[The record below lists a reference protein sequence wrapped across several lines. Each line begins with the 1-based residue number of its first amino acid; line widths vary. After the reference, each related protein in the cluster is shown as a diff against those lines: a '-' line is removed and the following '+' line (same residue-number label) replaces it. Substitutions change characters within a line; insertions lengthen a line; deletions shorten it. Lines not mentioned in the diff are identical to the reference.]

1 MFFAWYTKASSPWQS
16 DLQISEWYNYFEND
30 VPNTKKLQKYLQ
42 GEIDLLHLIDKRMS
56 DFEYKKLQNV

>member
-1 MFFAWYTKASSPWQS
+1 M
-16 DLQISEWYNYFEND
+16 QISEWYNYFEND